1 MVTSK
6 YVSQLMDSSISVKK
20 DPTRPMSNL
29 SMKRSI
35 DVSEFKSLQRVVPTL
50 FPFAEQ
56 QI

>member
-50 FPFAEQ
+50 FPFAEH